1 MLLWFG
7 THTGINGKSAC
18 SLCCSTKTGT
28 NGKDTCSY
36 GVVQAQRGTGNG
48 TCLCDVVQ
56 AQKLRENVYFH
67 VVWYKHRN

>member
-1 MLLWFG
+1 MFICCG
-7 THTGINGKSAC
+7 AKTGI
-18 SLCCSTKTGT
+18 

-36 GVVQAQRGTGNG
+36 GVHAQRGTGNG

-56 AQKLRENVYFH
+56 AQKLREKVYFH